1 MAIYAKVRRMRLREG
16 LSISEIARRTSLSR
30 NTIKA
35 WLRDPVRSEM
45 AYRREA
51 GPKKLDGHIE
61 WLRRAVETDARRP
74 RKERRTAL
82 FLYVSRM
89 VNLTT
94 LAPDIVA
101 AIVDDT
107 LPNHVTLFDLA
118 VDPPALWDEQQVR
131 IAGSTSA

>member
-51 GPKKLDGHIE
+51 GPKPCL
-61 WLRRAVETDARRP
+61 P
-74 RKERRTAL
+74 
-82 FLYVSRM
+82 SRGLSGR
-89 VNLTT
+89 VV
-94 LAPDIVA
+94 PA
-101 AIVDDT
+101 AYSYI
-107 LPNHVTLFDLA
+107 
-118 VDPPALWDEQQVR
+118 
-131 IAGSTSA
+131 

>member
-45 AYRREA
+45 AYWREV
-51 GPKKLDGHIE
+51 GPKKLDGPIE

-82 FLYVSRM
+82 FLYTQIQAQGFTGSYSR
-89 VNLTT
+89 
-94 LAPDIVA
+94 
-101 AIVDDT
+101 
-107 LPNHVTLFDLA
+107 VT
-118 VDPPALWDEQQVR
+118 
-131 IAGSTSA
+131 GSTPKSRTVVKGWKTSEGCGGVAG